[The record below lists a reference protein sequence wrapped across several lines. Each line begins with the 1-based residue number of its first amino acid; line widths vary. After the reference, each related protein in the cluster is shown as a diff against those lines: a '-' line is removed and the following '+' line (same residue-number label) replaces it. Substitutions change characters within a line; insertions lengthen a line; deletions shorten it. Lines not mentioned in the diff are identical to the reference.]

1 MAKPAP
7 RSTRVK
13 QPDFITKTLSSAS
26 GDSRPSG
33 CHQLF
38 WGSWTA
44 SAPSLWVQLG
54 ISDCLWGLF
63 SSHDAAETGAGTKD
77 ADMDRRET
85 DVATATERA
94 KRIKHPSIWFKRCG
108 SR

>member
-44 SAPSLWVQLG
+44 SAPSLWEQLG
-54 ISDCLWGLF
+54 ISACF
-63 SSHDAAETGAGTKD
+63 SAVFWSTDAAKTGAGTKD

-85 DVATATERA
+85 DVAIATERA
-94 KRIKHPSIWFKRCG
+94 KRMKHPSIWFK
-108 SR
+108 